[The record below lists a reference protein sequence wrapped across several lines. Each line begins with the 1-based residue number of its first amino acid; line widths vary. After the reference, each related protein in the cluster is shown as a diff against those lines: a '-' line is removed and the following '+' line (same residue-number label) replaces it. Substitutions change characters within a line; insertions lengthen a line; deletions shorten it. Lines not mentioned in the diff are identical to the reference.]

1 MKIALGTDHA
11 GYELKECIKAYLL
24 ELGHEVEDYGTYSLE
39 SCHYP
44 TYVQYAAKA
53 VVKGICDAG
62 IVFGGSGNGETIA
75 ANKVKGIRCALC
87 WTEETGRLAKEHNN
101 ANVISMGGRVVSE
114 TNAKAAVKAWID
126 AKFEGGRH
134 LTRIS
139 MLEKDLAPPPGF
151 PEIKI

>member
-11 GYELKECIKAYLL
+11 GYTLKECIKAYLV
-24 ELGHEVEDYGTYSLE
+24 ELGHEVVDYGCYSEE
-39 SCHYP
+39 SVHYP
-44 TYVQYAAKA
+44 TYVQYAAKTVA
-53 VVKGICDAG
+53 LGLNDAG

-114 TNAKAAVKAWID
+114 ENAKKAIKAWLESE
-126 AKFEGGRH
+126 FQGGRH
-134 LTRIS
+134 ETRIS
-139 MLEKDLAPPPGF
+139 MLEEDLAPPPGF
-151 PEIKI
+151 DPLTL

>member
-11 GYELKECIKAYLL
+11 GYKLKECIKAYLN
-24 ELGHEVEDYGTYSLE
+24 ELGHEAVDYGCFSE
-39 SCHYP
+39 DSVHYP
-44 TYVQYAAKA
+44 VYVQYASKA
-53 VVKGICDAG
+53 VAKGICDLG

-87 WTEETGRLAKEHNN
+87 WTEETGRLAKQHNN

-114 TNAKAAVKAWID
+114 DIAKKAVKAWFD

-134 LTRIS
+134 LERIN
-139 MLEKDLAPPPGF
+139 MLEEDLAPPPGLSV
-151 PEIKI
+151 INL